1 MVTKRW
7 IALVMSVTVLTG
19 CSGSVPKGTA
29 QHRAGCEEA
38 VGQGVAASSSSAR
51 LVARANLS
59 AQAQDLRE
67 WLEMG
72 GFPPNISSK
81 ATDPFWNRQ
90 VVLHACKLARLIAR
104 RRLRGCETKVPK

>member
-59 AQAQDLRE
+59 AQAQDLRGYMIKDGYRAITQRVARVGCHGYA
-67 WLEMG
+67 L
-72 GFPPNISSK
+72 GFGLTRCVAK
-81 ATDPFWNRQ
+81 AQLCGR
-90 VVLHACKLARLIAR
+90 
-104 RRLRGCETKVPK
+104 